1 MWEVDHKEGWAPK
14 NWCFWT
20 VVCDK
25 SLENPLD
32 CKAIKLVS
40 PKGNQPWIFIGRAKA
55 ESSIFWPLYAKSRLI
70 GEDPD
75 FGKDWGQEE
84 RGWQRMSWLESITNS
99 VDVNLSKLR
108 VIVKGKGAWLPSLES
123 QWVRHNWVSTFWN
136 LISSESCRVHSPVS
150 VLDILP
156 CHWMYEGFMP
166 FSWRVVFWGVDT
178 HLLFMHFYTFIHFYA
193 FFNWWMFPLSS
204 VWGCE

>member
-70 GEDPD
+70 GKDPD